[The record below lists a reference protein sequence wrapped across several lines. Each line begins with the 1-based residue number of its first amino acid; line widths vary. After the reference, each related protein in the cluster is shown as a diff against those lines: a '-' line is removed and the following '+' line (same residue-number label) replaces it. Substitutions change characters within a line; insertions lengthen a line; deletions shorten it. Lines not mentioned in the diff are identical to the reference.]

1 MGEVVLNGL
10 VAAPVA
16 GEGAD
21 FADDETADFGAVG
34 FDIFGAD
41 AVVADLDGGHGDDLG
56 KVGGVGEDLLVTGHT
71 GIEAGLSGFGGGGSK
86 GSSAEYRSVF
96 KCEYTV

>member
-21 FADDETADFGAVG
+21 FTDNEAADFGAVG
-34 FDIFGAD
+34 FDVFRAD
-41 AVVADLDGGHGDDLG
+41 AVVADLDGGHGNDLG
-56 KVGGVGEDLLVTGHT
+56 KIGGVGEDLLIAGHA
-71 GIEAGLSGFGGGGSK
+71 GVEAGLSGFGGGGSK
-86 GSSAEYRSVF
+86 GSSAENSSVF